1 MSSSD
6 LLIGFELDFI
16 SEYDLSSFK
25 SVYAKNVNSKITTFE
40 SKLKLKEY
48 LAYNKDTK
56 STCILYSSIPKL
68 QKRIVT
74 PFLSFNQSIKYL
86 TTILKFIDELCTT
99 NDKSNI
105 KVKIKGL
112 DSYSYIGGI
121 DILKF
126 ILCFDENK
134 VYSLFPERKLN
145 YNARSIKNLRPL
157 SISNEITDKSK
168 IEYYQYKLPTEK
180 YYAVNF
186 NVVENT
192 IKFKYLGGLNYEKNA
207 DKIIE
212 AVKYFLDFSLLCV
225 NKKVEITDSIRT
237 RLFEICT
244 RYNEIYDC
252 CSDLGRFESNFKMIE
267 LRYDLKKHPAF
278 KRIMIE
284 MYGPKIAE
292 FLILSN
298 CRNGILNY
306 NSKTQRLEIKG
317 TKMKNGGIFQD
328 IDIISS
334 TIKGGMFK
342 LCQMKKT
349 NIEQSY
355 LDETSIYST
364 EIKNCKLVDCFIDS
378 KSKTIN
384 SEVHGELSYL
394 NGTVKNTTIYNGTL
408 GNSKS
413 LELDSK
419 SIVMN
424 LNNQE
429 MTNKEIKDSYFVGE
443 IK

>member
-1 MSSSD
+1 M
-6 LLIGFELDFI
+6 
-16 SEYDLSSFK
+16 
-25 SVYAKNVNSKITTFE
+25 
-40 SKLKLKEY
+40 
-48 LAYNKDTK
+48 
-56 STCILYSSIPKL
+56 
-68 QKRIVT
+68 
-74 PFLSFNQSIKYL
+74 
-86 TTILKFIDELCTT
+86 
-99 NDKSNI
+99 
-105 KVKIKGL
+105 